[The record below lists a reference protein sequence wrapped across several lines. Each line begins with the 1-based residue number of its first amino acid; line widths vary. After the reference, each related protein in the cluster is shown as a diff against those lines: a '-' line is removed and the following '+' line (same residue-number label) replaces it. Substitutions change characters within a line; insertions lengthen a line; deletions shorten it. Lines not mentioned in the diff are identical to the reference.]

1 MKYSQNIQE
10 RIVQFDYSI
19 LQSLK
24 KMDEINKK
32 LLLVFDKDIFI
43 GVLSIGD
50 IQKAIIANRPMDTCI
65 TEIMRK
71 DFVYAKINDDKKTVL
86 KLMQEHRIECMPILD
101 ESLQLV
107 SVYLWN
113 DVFVSKKR
121 SGGINLNLPVVIMAG
136 GQGNRLKPITNV
148 LPKPLIPIGE
158 KTIIEQI
165 MDKFCDAG
173 CNTFF
178 LSVNYKAEMIKYYFS
193 TLCNKNYVINYL
205 QEKSPLGTAGS
216 LHLLKGIISTTFFVS
231 NCDILVDQDIADIL
245 DYHRSNENEITVV
258 AALKNYSIPY
268 GIMETSE
275 DGLLQSITEKPELTF
290 KINTGFYILEPHLID
305 EIPEKE
311 VFHITTLIAKLQT
324 QKRKVGVFPVSEK
337 SWKDIGEWDQY
348 ITYMK

>member
-1 MKYSQNIQE
+1 
-10 RIVQFDYSI
+10 
-19 LQSLK
+19 
-24 KMDEINKK
+24 
-32 LLLVFDKDIFI
+32 
-43 GVLSIGD
+43 
-50 IQKAIIANRPMDTCI
+50 
-65 TEIMRK
+65 
-71 DFVYAKINDDKKTVL
+71 
-86 KLMQEHRIECMPILD
+86 MPILD
-101 ESLQLV
+101 ENLQLV

-136 GQGNRLKPITNV
+136 GQGNRLKPLTNI

-178 LSVNYKAEMIKYYFS
+178 LSVNYKSEMIKYYFS
-193 TLCNKNYVINYL
+193 TLSNNNYIINYL
-205 QEKSPLGTAGS
+205 QEESPLGTAGS
-216 LHLLKGIISTTFFVS
+216 LHLLKGIINTTFFVS

-245 DYHRSNENEITVV
+245 EYHRSNENEITVV

-268 GIMETSE
+268 GIMETGE

-290 KINTGFYILEPHLID
+290 KINTGLYILEPNLID

-311 VFHITTLIAKLQT
+311 VFHITTLITKLRS

-337 SWKDIGEWDQY
+337 SWRDIGELNQY
-348 ITYMK
+348 LTFLK